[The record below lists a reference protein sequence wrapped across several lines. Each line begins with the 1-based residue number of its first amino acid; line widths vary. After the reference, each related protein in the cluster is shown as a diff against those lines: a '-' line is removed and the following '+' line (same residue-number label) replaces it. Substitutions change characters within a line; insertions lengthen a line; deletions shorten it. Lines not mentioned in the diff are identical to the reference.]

1 MWISCQQ
8 VDGGG
13 GLKELIYSLGV
24 EAGVI
29 LLNLHKISLLKKS
42 IKKKKKEKKKKHI
55 YTHIKNPLKRKQ
67 SKPYPSNTK

>member
-1 MWISCQQ
+1 MLISCQQ

-13 GLKELIYSLGV
+13 GLKELIYILGV

-29 LLNLHKISLLKKS
+29 LLNLHKISLLKK
-42 IKKKKKEKKKKHI
+42 IYQKEKKHT

-67 SKPYPSNTK
+67 SKPSPPHTE